1 MRTFISLS
9 IDEADAMIEAARRA
23 ASRPVSIAIVDAG
36 GALLAFRRMDG
47 ARTHTIELATQ
58 KARTAAMVAVPTAAI
73 QAAGKDISAGGI
85 PILVKD
91 QCAGAIG
98 VSGAVP
104 EEDVRIAC
112 AGAAG
117 AGLALSA

>member
-1 MRTFISLS
+1 MRTFVSLS
-9 IDEADAMIEAARRA
+9 IDEADAMLEAASRA
-23 ASRPVSIAIVDAG
+23 ASRPVSIAVVDAG

-47 ARTHTIELATQ
+47 ARAHTIELATQ
-58 KARTAAMVAVPTAAI
+58 KARTAAMVAVPTVAI

-117 AGLALSA
+117 DGLALSA